1 MDEAQGEVNKGSVKF
16 KVLTKESLGWQ
27 KLDDKDAQKKEDARC
42 EAVVAEWKASQEG
55 VWSDVQHTDKG
66 WFVAYCPQGEMIAKA
81 VELVNRDF
89 KLNVP
94 LDAGYVIGR
103 NWNET
108 H

>member
-1 MDEAQGEVNKGSVKF
+1 MDEAQGEVNKESVKF
-16 KVLTKESLGWQ
+16 KMFSSEDEATAFKA
-27 KLDDKDAQKKEDARC
+27 AQH
-42 EAVVAEWKASQEG
+42 Q